1 MTIMPADRGDAAE
14 ILALQKLA
22 YLSEAA
28 IYQDHAIPPLTQTL
42 EELVE
47 SFSRNTVLKAVEDGK
62 IVGSVN
68 GRLSKGR
75 CLIGRLMVHPQG
87 QGRGLGS
94 ALMLAIER
102 AFPDATSFRLFTGAR
117 SESNIRLYRK
127 LGYEILDSKEVPGS
141 FAVVFMEK
149 PGAAAS

>member
-1 MTIMPADRGDAAE
+1 MIIRRADRVDAAE

-28 IYQDHAIPPLTQTL
+28 IYQDYAIPPLTQSL
-42 EELVE
+42 EELAE
-47 SFSRNTVLKAVEDGK
+47 SFSRNTILKAVEDGK

-75 CLIGRLMVHPQG
+75 CLIGRLMVRPER
-87 QGRGLGS
+87 QGRGMGS
-94 ALMLAIER
+94 ALMLAIEA
-102 AFPDATSFRLFTGAR
+102 AFPDASCYRLFTGEK

-127 LGYEILDSKEVPGS
+127 LGYEIFDRKDAPGS

-149 PGAAAS
+149 PAAAGG